1 MAAGKQLTGAD
12 LASLAVEVSEI
23 LALGWQAAQLDA
35 VSPPPKRRTSEGVAV
50 RMITGCRW
58 HEYLHPTPRYPTG
71 TPRAPASLGYR
82 R

>member
-35 VSPPPKRRTSEGVAV
+35 VSPPPKRRAHEWVAV
-50 RMITGCRW
+50 RLTTGYRW
-58 HEYLHPTPRYPTG
+58 HEYLHPAPRYPG
-71 TPRAPASLGYR
+71 GILRDYR
-82 R
+82 